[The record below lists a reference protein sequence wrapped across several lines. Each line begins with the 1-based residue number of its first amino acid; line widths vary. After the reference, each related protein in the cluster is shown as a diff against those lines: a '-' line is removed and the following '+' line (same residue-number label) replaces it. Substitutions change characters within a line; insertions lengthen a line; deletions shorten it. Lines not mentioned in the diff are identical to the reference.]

1 MPPGEHGFSLGSLL
15 SAMMA
20 GCSRPVLA
28 QLLLKP
34 DCINIFRMRPIM
46 ADKGG
51 NRDKVKKEQQKKPKL
66 NPKEK
71 RKAKI
76 EKKAKGG

>member
-1 MPPGEHGFSLGSLL
+1 
-15 SAMMA
+15 
-20 GCSRPVLA
+20 
-28 QLLLKP
+28 
-34 DCINIFRMRPIM
+34 M

-71 RKAKI
+71 RKARI
-76 EKKAKGG
+76 EKKAKGGTVA